1 MRRKKQAERL
11 RKLLAEQASGGTQA
25 QAVNPDQ
32 AATDVRC
39 SRPLSHADAVAAS
52 PEDIAVAGEED
63 AGIGAEFLVRES
75 QERASSCE
83 H

>member
-11 RKLLAEQASGGTQA
+11 RKLLAEQASAGTQA
-25 QAVNPDQ
+25 QAASPDHT
-32 AATDVRC
+32 ASDDRC
-39 SRPLSHADAVAAS
+39 NRPLSHADAVAAS

-75 QERASSCE
+75 EELARN

>member
-11 RKLLAEQASGGTQA
+11 RKLLAEQGSAGTQTQTA
-25 QAVNPDQ
+25 SSDRTTQDE
-32 AATDVRC
+32 RC
-39 SRPLSHADAVAAS
+39 NRPLSHADAVAAS
-52 PEDIAVAGEED
+52 PEDLAVAGEED

-75 QERASSCE
+75 EERAKS